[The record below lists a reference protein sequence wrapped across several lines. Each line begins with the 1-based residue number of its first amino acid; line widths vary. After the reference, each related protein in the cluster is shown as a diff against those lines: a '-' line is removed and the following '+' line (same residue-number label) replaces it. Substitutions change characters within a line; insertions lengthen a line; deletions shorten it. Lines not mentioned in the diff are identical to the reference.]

1 MTLKQNIKAILFAG
15 VLASTGTLIAEEIKI
30 PIGQQGKGEGII
42 VPYKSMKQSEV
53 REAYGEPMTVHAPVG
68 QPPITRWDYPR
79 FSVYFEYQATIH
91 AVIRKNKQP
100 QQ

>member
-1 MTLKQNIKAILFAG
+1 MTLKHNIKAILFTG
-15 VLASTGTLIAEEIKI
+15 VLAGFSALVAEEIKI

-42 VPYKSMKQSEV
+42 VPYKGMKQSEV
-53 REAYGEPMTVHAPVG
+53 REAYGEPMTVHATVG

-79 FSVYFEYQATIH
+79 FSVFFEYQATIH
-91 AVIRKNKQP
+91 AVIRKNKPP